1 MTMKAKEALA
11 YHAQHPKGKLGIRPT
26 KPLNNSQDLALAYTP
41 GVAAVCNAIAQD
53 KQNVY
58 TYTGKGNLVGVITN
72 GSAVLGLGN
81 IGPLAAKPIMEGKA
95 VLMKKLAG
103 IDAFDIELDEAD
115 PQALIKMITALS
127 PTFGGILLED
137 IKAPTCFA
145 VERGLTKTLD
155 IPCFHDDQH
164 GTAIVI
170 AAALKNALKLVQKQF
185 STLRIIIH
193 GAGAGAI
200 ATAKLLHTMGLP
212 KSHIIMFDSKGIIH
226 QDRANLSPEKR
237 LFATTLPHTDLATA
251 LKDADCFIGLSVGN
265 ILKPAHLLQM
275 APKPIVFALANP
287 TPEIDYELAKATR
300 EDILISTGRSDYP
313 NQVNNLTGFPYIFRG
328 LLDVQATHFNDT
340 IKLAAVDAIAS
351 LVHTPTD
358 NGSPLFGPDYFTP
371 SALDKRLLTS
381 VAPAVARAAM
391 QTQSA
396 QKPIQDWD
404 HYLQHLRLVTNF

>member
-1 MTMKAKEALA
+1 MKEQKALA
-11 YHAQHPKGKLGIRPT
+11 YHARYPKGKLSIRPT

-41 GVAAVCNAIAQD
+41 GVAAACHAIAQD

-58 TYTGKGNLVGVITN
+58 EYTSKGNLVGIVTN

-81 IGPLAAKPIMEGKA
+81 LGPLAAKPVIEGKA

-115 PQALIKMITALS
+115 PQALIKVITTLS

-137 IKAPTCFA
+137 IKAPMCFT
-145 VERGLTKTLD
+145 VEQALTKTLA

-170 AAALKNALKLVQKQF
+170 AAALKNALKLAQKPF
-185 STLRIIIH
+185 ATLRTVIH

-200 ATAKLLHTMGLP
+200 ATAKLLHTIGIP
-212 KSHIIMFDSKGIIH
+212 KSHIMMFDSKGIIH
-226 QDRANLSPEKR
+226 HNRANLSPEKR
-237 LFATTLPHTDLATA
+237 LFATTHPHTDLAAA
-251 LKDADCFIGLSVGN
+251 LKDTDCFIGLSVGN
-265 ILKPAHLLQM
+265 VLKPAHLLQM

-287 TPEIDYELAKATR
+287 TPEIDYQLAKATR
-300 EDILISTGRSDYP
+300 KDIIISTGRSDYP

-351 LVHTPTD
+351 LVHTPAY
-358 NGSPLFGPDYFTP
+358 NGNDRLLFGADYFTP
-371 SALDKRLLTS
+371 DPLDKRLLTS

-391 QTQSA
+391 QTHSA
-396 QKPIQDWD
+396 QKTIQDWD
-404 HYLQHLRLVTNF
+404 HYLHSLERHLRL